1 MQINSWQ
8 EWLDTL
14 GEALNKADEMKMP
27 KKLMTKSAAQVGDFL
42 FDIID
47 PDVPE
52 NRLLKN
58 MWGKA
63 NDKEKEALASLMI
76 KLVGEK
82 STH

>member
-1 MQINSWQ
+1 LQINTWQ

-14 GEALNKADEMKMP
+14 GDALNKAEEMKMP
-27 KKLMTKSAAQVGDFL
+27 KKLISKSAAQVGDFL
-42 FDIID
+42 FDLID

-58 MWGKA
+58 MWSLA
-63 NDKEKEALASLMI
+63 DSKEKEALAGLMI
-76 KLVGEK
+76 KLVDQK